1 MARDRLD
8 AHCHFWSPAR
18 GDYGW
23 MDAGGPALAPLRLDF
38 GPADLAA
45 LNGGGDVIVVQAAP
59 SLAETRHLLALAA
72 AFPQIRGVVGWADL
86 AAPDAPADIA
96 DLARDPLLVGL
107 RPMLQDLAEDDW
119 IARRPTLAAMAAV
132 TRAGLRFDALVLPR
146 HLPHLWDFARRNPDL
161 AIVVDHAAK
170 PRLAQGHD
178 ADWAAG
184 MARLARDPRIH
195 CKLSGLLTEMSPEQ
209 RRTPDNALT
218 VLRPVFGH
226 LLDWFGT
233 DRLIWGS
240 DWPVLTLAAGH
251 GDWLSLTDALLDG
264 LTRDERAAILGGNGR
279 RFYGVAS

>member
-8 AHCHFWSPAR
+8 AHCHFWYPAR

-23 MDAGGPALAPLRLDF
+23 MEAGGPALAPLRRDF
-38 GPADLAA
+38 GPTDLAA
-45 LNGGGDVIVVQAAP
+45 LNGGGDVIAVQAAP

-72 AFPQIRGVVGWADL
+72 TAPQVRGVVGWADL
-86 AAPDAPADIA
+86 AAPDAPAAIA
-96 DLARDPLLVGL
+96 DLARDPCLVGL
-107 RPMLQDLAEDDW
+107 RPMLQDLPEDDW
-119 IARRPTLAAMAAV
+119 IARRPTPAAMAAMG
-132 TRAGLRFDALVLPR
+132 RAGLRLDALVQPR

-184 MARLARDPRIH
+184 LARLARDPRIH
-195 CKLSGLLTEMSPEQ
+195 CKLSGLLTEMAPEQ
-209 RRTPDNALT
+209 RHRPDTALA

-240 DWPVLTLAAGH
+240 DWPVLTLAASH
-251 GDWLSLTDALLDG
+251 DDWRMVTDALLDG
-264 LTRDERAAILGGNGR
+264 LGADEKAAILGGNGR
-279 RFYGVAS
+279 RFYGVAP